1 MKTMKKCF
9 FCPVWLMMG
18 LSSAFCASASESS
31 DKHPVSA
38 VAEASSEQ
46 HFQQVADAL
55 ESLLTLLRKLRTDED
70 VAAALPGISAAVQK
84 YHEHTQLL
92 WSAKASP
99 DTPDAEKQ
107 YNRIMQVFR
116 ELRQL
121 GESDDFAEL
130 VWMNEALAYHLL
142 IQSNQLPC
150 LLHEETAHYIMMHLS
165 MHGTEKEMPA
175 EAQNQL
181 VTIRAEAAE
190 RHSAFMAANAD
201 KYAGG
206 NGADTQSAVVLL
218 PLTEAAEDADEDESD
233 ALKKRLIAD
242 YIRAVYPQFSFSYGV
257 FEAHPDGSF
266 FVKEVFF
273 PGLYTDAA
281 GMQKVLRFPV
291 CFRCRNARRE

>member
-1 MKTMKKCF
+1 MTTML
-9 FCPVWLMMG
+9 FCPVCLLMG
-18 LSSAFCASASESS
+18 ISSACCAIANESS
-31 DKHPVSA
+31 DKQPETVGAEVSA
-38 VAEASSEQ
+38 EQ
-46 HFQQVADAL
+46 HFQQVGDAL

-70 VAAALPGISAAVQK
+70 VAPVLPGISTAVQK

-92 WSAKASP
+92 RSAEALP
-99 DTPDAEKQ
+99 DTPEAQKQ
-107 YNRIMQVFR
+107 LNRIKQVFR

-130 VWMNEALAYHLL
+130 VWMNEVLAYHLL

-150 LLHEETAHYIMMHLS
+150 LLHEETAHYIMMNLS
-165 MHGTEKEMPA
+165 MRSKENEAPA
-175 EAQNQL
+175 DAQNRL
-181 VTIRAEAAE
+181 ATIRAEAAE

-218 PLTEAAEDADEDESD
+218 PLTEDAEDADEDESD

-273 PGLYTDAA
+273 PGLYTDET

-291 CFRCRNARRE
+291 CFRCRKARRE

>member
-1 MKTMKKCF
+1 MKKML

-31 DKHPVSA
+31 DKQSESV
-38 VAEASSEQ
+38 VAEFSSEQ

-55 ESLLTLLRKLRTDED
+55 ESLLTLLRKLRTDAD
-70 VAAALPGISAAVQK
+70 VAPALPGISTAVQK

-92 WSAKASP
+92 RAAKASP

-107 YNRIMQVFR
+107 YNRIIQVFR

-150 LLHEETAHYIMMHLS
+150 PLHEETAHFIMMNLS
-165 MHGTEKEMPA
+165 MSSMDKEGA
-175 EAQNQL
+175 ADAHNRLEA
-181 VTIRAEAAE
+181 IRAEAAE

-273 PGLYTDAA
+273 PGLYTDES
-281 GMQKVLRFPV
+281 GIQKVLRFPV
-291 CFRCRNARRE
+291 CFCCRKAHRE

>member
-1 MKTMKKCF
+1 MKKMLF
-9 FCPVWLMMG
+9 YPVWLLMG
-18 LSSAFCASASESS
+18 LSSVYYASASESS
-31 DKHPVSA
+31 DKQPESA
-38 VAEASSEQ
+38 VAEASFDS
-46 HFQQVADAL
+46 HFQQVGDAL
-55 ESLLTLLRKLRTDED
+55 ESLLSILRKLRTDED
-70 VAAALPGISAAVQK
+70 VSAALPGISAAVQK
-84 YHEHTQLL
+84 YHVNTQELR
-92 WSAKASP
+92 AAEISP
-99 DTPDAEKQ
+99 DTPEAQKQ
-107 YNRIMQVFR
+107 LKRIKQTFR

-121 GESDDFAEL
+121 GESDPFAEL

-150 LLHEETAHYIMMHLS
+150 LLHEETAHFIMMNLS
-165 MHGTEKEMPA
+165 MSSMDKEGA
-175 EAQNQL
+175 ADAHNRLEA
-181 VTIRAEAAE
+181 IRAEAAE
-190 RHSAFMAANAD
+190 RHAAFMAANTG

-206 NGADTQSAVVLL
+206 NGADTQSAVILL
-218 PLTEAAEDADEDESD
+218 PLTEAAEETDEDESD